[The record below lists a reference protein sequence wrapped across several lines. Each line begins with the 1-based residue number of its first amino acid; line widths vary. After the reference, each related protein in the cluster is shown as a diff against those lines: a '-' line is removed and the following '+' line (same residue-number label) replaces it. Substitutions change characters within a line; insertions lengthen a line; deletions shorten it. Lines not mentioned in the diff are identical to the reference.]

1 MEERKNITTEITE
14 MIEKLEKLGAEN
26 DYTLYA
32 EEEKVQKLKDILD
45 NLFSL

>member
-1 MEERKNITTEITE
+1 MKERKNITTEIAE
-14 MIEKLEKLGAEN
+14 MIEKLEKLGTEN

-32 EEEKVQKLKDILD
+32 EEEKIQKLKGILD